1 MALYRCTVGGGS
13 GVYKVVKGEFNAS
26 NTTDSEHDPKYITI
40 EIPIQRKPKKF
51 LLYRRNSASNGY
63 RGSTGTGGTSD
74 NSTTHT
80 SVCYYDQSRSTT
92 QYYVQ
97 SNDPNISS
105 SLDTCKMYD
114 IGSTYDWTPIRSIT
128 DSTITIVLKVAYTT
142 SPSTVLLYGGWYH
155 YWIFY

>member
-1 MALYRCTVGGGS
+1 MALFKCPIRVNVKHEVIKGS
-13 GVYKVVKGEFNAS
+13 FNAS

-40 EIPIQRKPKKF
+40 EIPVDRLPSKF
-51 LLYRRNSASNGY
+51 LLVRTNTGANNY
-63 RGSTGTGGTSD
+63 RGSSN
-74 NSTTHT
+74 NSTSHT
-80 SVCYYDQSRSTT
+80 SLCFYDRSRSTT

-105 SLDTCKMYD
+105 ALDTCKMYD

-128 DSTITIVLKVAYTT
+128 SSTITIVLKVAYTT
-142 SPSTVLLYGGWYH
+142 SQETVKLYGGWYD